1 MIWYVTIP
9 VKPGSTGNSVRF
21 PSWIEQLNNLAP
33 AIISL
38 NGGGSKIKPIKL
50 VHIILVSTF
59 QWATRNLSASGSTAL
74 GSRDVPILSNFN
86 GTPLLSLGVTSVLQ
100 VHLMVQVDMLA
111 HMIQLVNLDCP
122 LESSRNR
129 RLDGMLSVEN
139 ELYSYT
145 IIAH

>member
-1 MIWYVTIP
+1 M
-9 VKPGSTGNSVRF
+9 
-21 PSWIEQLNNLAP
+21 
-33 AIISL
+33 
-38 NGGGSKIKPIKL
+38 
-50 VHIILVSTF
+50 
-59 QWATRNLSASGSTAL
+59 
-74 GSRDVPILSNFN
+74 PILSNFN